1 MGLVVAEVLEDITK
15 GRLLIFVRQ
24 EDVFAFITPEEI
36 TFITMGMCLG
46 DVVEDVFGFKV
57 RTTNW
62 LIFKTGPLPVLSVTG
77 PIVFSLMSADKRG
90 PLGVV
95 DVPPHVDCD
104 E

>member
-24 EDVFAFITPEEI
+24 EDVLVFITPEEI
-36 TFITMGMCLG
+36 TFITMGTCLG
-46 DVVEDVFGFKV
+46 VLEDVFGIKT

-77 PIVFSLMSADKRG
+77 PIILSLMSADKRG
-90 PLGVV
+90 PLCAV
-95 DVPPHVDCD
+95 VPPHVDVGSD